1 MWLALVPLAVLGI
14 VIGLWVKAEAVQG
27 LTTLALLLLSMLGGL
42 WFPVQIMPSLMQ
54 SVAHALPSFW
64 VAELGRYPFLPG
76 GDFPWTGI
84 WVLVGW
90 SAVLTVLGALGYRR
104 AAANSKR

>member
-1 MWLALVPLAVLGI
+1 M
-14 VIGLWVKAEAVQG
+14 VQG

-42 WFPVQIMPSLMQ
+42 WFPVEIMPSLMQ

-64 VAELGRYPFLPG
+64 VAELGRYPFLPSG
-76 GDFPWTGI
+76 EFPWTGI

-90 SAVLTVLGALGYRR
+90 SAALTVLGALGYRR